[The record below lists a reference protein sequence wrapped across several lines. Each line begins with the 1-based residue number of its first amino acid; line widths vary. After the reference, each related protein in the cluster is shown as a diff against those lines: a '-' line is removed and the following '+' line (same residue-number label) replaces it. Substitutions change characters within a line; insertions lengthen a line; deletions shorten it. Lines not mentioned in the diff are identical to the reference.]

1 MMSELLSFEERSR
14 IRNLPQFWFPGAVNS
29 AQTLYT
35 IFHGTNLYTYTHLH
49 NLSSA
54 LAFHKNRQ
62 TG

>member
-1 MMSELLSFEERSR
+1 MMSELLSFEERSQ
-14 IRNLPQFWFPGAVNS
+14 IRVLPQFWFPGALNS

-35 IFHGTNLYTYTHLH
+35 IFHGTNLYTYVLH